1 MQSAAFKWSA
11 HEGFPMEEGECSVV
25 QSHGEEEQAA
35 GFIIPEP
42 RSTGTGMLL

>member
-1 MQSAAFKWSA
+1 MKV
-11 HEGFPMEEGECSVV
+11 FPWKKECSVV